1 MMDLDLL
8 GSFWPV
14 GQPDNRL
21 PGRLVL
27 DVRKGPVLTLCGWF
41 DDPGRVAEQAHTE
54 LTGTVSIGLSEMLGS
69 SSPPI
74 RILGDT
80 TEGPVSLDHCL
91 VGRASWS
98 FGSSGL
104 PTAEY
109 RALKV
114 FQGVHFDDHTP
125 LRFDA
130 ITLRLGHFAQ
140 WIGKSGLRIDPT
152 QDPKAV
158 DQIRITVPPPE
169 RRVASTELGELVLAC
184 RYITRGN
191 GILGVGIDRDCC
203 LEHRFPEGRPL
214 DEVVEVAAAVQ
225 DLVTIGVGAPSQV
238 SGVWLS
244 HTSTQ
249 RPIRLWA
256 KWRGND
262 VDAGASPAIHPAKM
276 LFTYDVIGGLEG
288 VGQWLKVWKKFS
300 LCAGTLTSRWYTPQT
315 GYSDFFST
323 VTAAE
328 AFERLRRGEQSV
340 KLNDGLREL
349 ICAVGKPFRDLVAD
363 VNSWVSRI
371 VQTRDNYVVHPGL
384 RGDPDGE
391 DLYWKTE
398 LVYTLVVLRLL
409 RECGLQEAALPNR
422 ASSEPMMNLAARL
435 ANREAPSGGS

>member
-41 DDPGRVAEQAHTE
+41 DDPGRVAEQAHTG

-69 SSPPI
+69 GSPPI

-80 TEGPVSLDHCL
+80 TGGPVSLDHCL

-169 RRVASTELGELVLAC
+169 RRVASTELGV
-184 RYITRGN
+184 
-191 GILGVGIDRDCC
+191 
-203 LEHRFPEGRPL
+203 
-214 DEVVEVAAAVQ
+214 
-225 DLVTIGVGAPSQV
+225 
-238 SGVWLS
+238 
-244 HTSTQ
+244 
-249 RPIRLWA
+249 
-256 KWRGND
+256 
-262 VDAGASPAIHPAKM
+262 
-276 LFTYDVIGGLEG
+276 
-288 VGQWLKVWKKFS
+288 
-300 LCAGTLTSRWYTPQT
+300 
-315 GYSDFFST
+315 
-323 VTAAE
+323 
-328 AFERLRRGEQSV
+328 
-340 KLNDGLREL
+340 
-349 ICAVGKPFRDLVAD
+349 CAVGDSPDD
-363 VNSWVSRI
+363 SWPSAHNLTHRVGATSPVSGRGRFSAAGETIGRI
-371 VQTRDNYVVHPGL
+371 GSDAP
-384 RGDPDGE
+384 RGSP
-391 DLYWKTE
+391 
-398 LVYTLVVLRLL
+398 
-409 RECGLQEAALPNR
+409 AATIR
-422 ASSEPMMNLAARL
+422 TAARPLPASYL
-435 ANREAPSGGS
+435 AFHIPIRG